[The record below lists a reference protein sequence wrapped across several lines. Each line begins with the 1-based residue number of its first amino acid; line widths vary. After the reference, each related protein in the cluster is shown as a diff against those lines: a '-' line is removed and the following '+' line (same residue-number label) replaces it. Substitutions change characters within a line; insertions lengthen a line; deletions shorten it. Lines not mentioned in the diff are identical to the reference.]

1 MNRCSSDMKI
11 DNREVA
17 KDTTEKLKVE
27 APDDVYEWP
36 IMRLPRTKIRPQ
48 VPTQLTLDA
57 VARASFNQD
66 ISAAEYMRI
75 YRSTSREVYE
85 P

>member
-1 MNRCSSDMKI
+1 MTINNR
-11 DNREVA
+11 
-17 KDTTEKLKVE
+17 KVLE
-27 APDDVYEWP
+27 ETAEELSFETPDDVYEWP

-48 VPTQLTLDA
+48 VPTQLTLDS

-66 ISAAEYMRI
+66 ISTTEFMRI

>member
-1 MNRCSSDMKI
+1 MMTTNT
-11 DNREVA
+11 REVLKQA
-17 KDTTEKLKVE
+17 TAELKVE
-27 APDDVYEWP
+27 PPDDVHEWP
-36 IMRLPRTKIRPQ
+36 IMQLPRTKIRPQ
-48 VPTQLTLDA
+48 VPTQLTLDS

-66 ISAAEYMRI
+66 ISMTEYMRI